1 MRATFSVVIAASLA
15 FHFAACAPSP
25 NGPRLDTN
33 RAEVQVREAFAE
45 SLDVVRRGSPQQVM
59 STLADDFVFKT
70 ESGTLVRDAAAARLP
85 ADRQI
90 IKFDKV
96 SPDSVVMTSD
106 DSNRRYIEIWVRTAS
121 GWKLARMNELATYAI
136 HS

>member
-1 MRATFSVVIAASLA
+1 MPTTSCSRPRPGRSCATPPLHACRPIA
-15 FHFAACAPSP
+15 
-25 NGPRLDTN
+25 
-33 RAEVQVREAFAE
+33 E
-45 SLDVVRRGSPQQVM
+45 
-59 STLADDFVFKT
+59 
-70 ESGTLVRDAAAARLP
+70 
-85 ADRQI
+85 I

-106 DSNRRYIEIWVRTAS
+106 DSNRRYIEIWVRTAT

>member
-1 MRATFSVVIAASLA
+1 
-15 FHFAACAPSP
+15 
-25 NGPRLDTN
+25 
-33 RAEVQVREAFAE
+33 VR
-45 SLDVVRRGSPQQVM
+45 

-70 ESGTLVRDAAAARLP
+70 EAGTLVRDAAAARLP

-106 DSNRRYIEIWVRTAS
+106 DSNRRYIEIWVRTAT